1 MCGIAHME
9 RSNANLPV
17 YLSHTRKDSWMTNQP
32 RKVLIIE
39 DNPIDGEMYSQ
50 SLGDAWGADLSIAL
64 ESTGRS
70 GLLKQHSFNADCVVL
85 DFNLPDM
92 NGLEVL
98 NALKDGAGLC
108 TVPVVMLTGVRD
120 ERIAV
125 EAMKR
130 GVMDYVPKGP
140 HAAEALAYAV
150 ESAVEKFRLLREV
163 QRRGEALE
171 TSERRYRG
179 LIEAIPQIVWTAT
192 PEGSLDFFNSRWGEF
207 LGPATDWKPVV
218 HDDDRERFL
227 EAWQQG
233 IASEFLFEIEHR
245 LRDFSTGHYRW
256 HLSRAVPI
264 RCENGQVLKWFGT
277 STDIEEQKRAEISL
291 LAKQKLESVG
301 LLAGGI
307 AHDFNNILTGIL
319 GGASIAVESL
329 PPSHELQPVLD
340 NILKSSE
347 RAAHLTRQMLA
358 YAGKGRFL
366 IEPLDVVVLLR
377 STFELVKAS
386 IPKNI
391 ELVLQAADKLPM
403 IEADSGQIQQIAMN
417 LVLNAAESISPDVQ
431 GTVWVR
437 ASAREFDR
445 SAINSMAWTSGEVTP
460 GRYVIIEVEDTG
472 CGMDAETRGRIFD
485 PFFTT
490 KFTGRGL
497 GLSAV
502 QGILRSHKG
511 AIQIESEPG
520 KGSLFRVFLP
530 ATHLVPAAKLS
541 EGRDRIP
548 GKSETVLVV
557 DDEEIVRQTA
567 RVSLERS
574 GYRVVLA
581 KGGAEAVQLFAEQP
595 PPVSLILLD
604 MSMPEMNGKQVMQ
617 HIRRLGVEVPILI
630 CSGYS
635 ESEVYREFMGL
646 DIAGILQKP
655 FTAKQLA
662 SKISAVLRPTVTG
675 LQNR

>member
-1 MCGIAHME
+1 M
-9 RSNANLPV
+9 
-17 YLSHTRKDSWMTNQP
+17 TRQP

-39 DNPIDGEMYSQ
+39 DNPIDREMYSQ
-50 SLGDAWGADLSIAL
+50 CLSDAWGADLSVAL
-64 ESTGRS
+64 ESTGSS
-70 GLLKQHSFNADCVVL
+70 GIRRQQSFKADCIVL
-85 DFNLPDM
+85 DYNLPDM

-98 NALKDGAGLC
+98 DALKDGVGFSTL
-108 TVPVVMLTGVRD
+108 PVVMLTGVRD
-120 ERIAV
+120 ERVAV

-140 HAAEALAYAV
+140 HAAESLAYAV
-150 ESAVEKFRLLREV
+150 ENAVEKYRLQREV
-163 QRRGEALE
+163 QLRGEALE
-171 TSERRYRG
+171 TSESRYRG

-192 PEGSLDFFNSRWGEF
+192 PDGTLDFFNSRWAEF
-207 LGPATDWKPVV
+207 LGPGNDWKPLV

-227 EAWQQG
+227 QAWAHG
-233 IASEFLFEIEHR
+233 ISSASSFEVEHR
-245 LRDFSTGHYRW
+245 LREFSTGSYRW

-264 RCENGQVLKWFGT
+264 RGEAGQVVKWFGT

-319 GGASIAVESL
+319 GGASIAIESL
-329 PPSHELQPVLD
+329 PASHELQPVLD

-366 IEPLDVVVLLR
+366 IESLDVVALLR
-377 STFELVKAS
+377 STFELIKAS
-386 IPKNI
+386 IPKNT
-391 ELVLQAADKLPM
+391 EVVLEAADNLPM

-417 LVLNAAESISPDVQ
+417 LILNAAEAITADAS

-437 ASAREFDR
+437 ASARDFDR
-445 SAINSMAWTSGEVTP
+445 SAIDKLPSLSGEIGAGT
-460 GRYVIIEVEDTG
+460 YVVIEVEDTG
-472 CGMDAETRGRIFD
+472 CGMDAETKNKIFD

-520 KGSLFRVFLP
+520 RGSTFRVFLP
-530 ATHLVPAAKLS
+530 ATQTAAASKPSDLR
-541 EGRDRIP
+541 ERVAGA
-548 GKSETVLVV
+548 SETVLVV

-567 RVSLERS
+567 RLSLERN
-574 GYRVVLA
+574 GYKVLLA
-581 KGGAEAVQLFAEQP
+581 KGGAEAVQLFATSSFL
-595 PPVSLILLD
+595 VSLILLD

-617 HIRRLGVEVPILI
+617 QIRRLGVEVPVLI

-635 ESEVYREFMGL
+635 ESEVFKEFAGL
-646 DIAGILQKP
+646 DIAGVLQKP
-655 FTAKQLA
+655 FTAGQLA
-662 SKISAVLRPTVTG
+662 SRIESVLRPKDRRASEPIRRGSGYGEMV
-675 LQNR
+675 